1 MDAGFAEIATGR
13 GRLAVAAMPIG
24 GRAVTGLD

>member
-1 MDAGFAEIATGR
+1 MLALPAIATGR